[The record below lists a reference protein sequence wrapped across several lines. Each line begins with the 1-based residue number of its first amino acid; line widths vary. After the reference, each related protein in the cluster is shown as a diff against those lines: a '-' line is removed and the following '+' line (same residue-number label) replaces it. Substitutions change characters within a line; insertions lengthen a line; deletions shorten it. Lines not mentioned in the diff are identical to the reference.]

1 MTTADLR
8 AWQSEHADDYR
19 RMAGLVLAIGIALAA
34 GSLGAILYVIF

>member
-1 MTTADLR
+1 MTAAEFLR
-8 AWQSEHADDYR
+8 NWAARQEYYD